1 MRLYHHRYSASARRA
16 VMTAIHLGLPVELAT
31 LDLTSLQQRRQLTE
45 LNANSKVPVLVDGDF
60 VLWESCAIMQYL
72 AELTP
77 GQTVYP
83 ADARARVN
91 VNRWLFWLSQHFGP
105 ALGIYVWENMMKSM
119 YGVGT
124 PDKRELERGKIQI
137 EQFAQVLD
145 DHLRGREW
153 MCGSGL
159 TLADFA
165 VASPLMYIEQAS
177 LPLQQYEHIQAWF
190 ARVQQLDAWRKTEL
204 K

>member
-1 MRLYHHRYSASARRA
+1 
-16 VMTAIHLGLPVELAT
+16 
-31 LDLTSLQQRRQLTE
+31 
-45 LNANSKVPVLVDGDF
+45 
-60 VLWESCAIMQYL
+60 
-72 AELTP
+72 
-77 GQTVYP
+77 
-83 ADARARVN
+83 
-91 VNRWLFWLSQHFGP
+91 
-105 ALGIYVWENMMKSM
+105 MMKAM

-177 LPLQQYEHIQAWF
+177 LPLQQHEHIQAWF

-204 K
+204 R